1 MKTKRERGH
10 PRRIAIELGIR
21 LVGVL
26 QKVMERG
33 RSIDIFHV
41 SHSGLVSELSVSEC
55 MLELGVEYSKKIGGE
70 NL

>member
-26 QKVMERG
+26 QKVMDRG

-41 SHSGLVSELSVSEC
+41 SHSGLVSELSVNACWS
-55 MLELGVEYSKKIGGE
+55 
-70 NL
+70 